1 MTENGIVKLPTRAR
15 FSPWALSARAWSA
28 GARHLV
34 PDDQGARS
42 QQTVVNSAEEMSADP
57 EEVLYD
63 AVHRCEP
70 LQMGGRLEPAH
81 LAFPLAGRLM

>member
-1 MTENGIVKLPTRAR
+1 M
-15 FSPWALSARAWSA
+15 
-28 GARHLV
+28 
-34 PDDQGARS
+34 
-42 QQTVVNSAEEMSADP
+42 NSAEQMSADP

-81 LAFPLAGRLM
+81 LPFPLAGRLMRDLGSIVLVLPGNVDHGRHYGTVRGRVAA